1 MRKKRKSGVQIS
13 TRDSCIK
20 CGIVEIMKEHS
31 QPLRSISLED
41 KSRLNGKIQGLKH
54 MFELE
59 WIVKNIKQK
68 ELFIKIS

>member
-1 MRKKRKSGVQIS
+1 M
-13 TRDSCIK
+13 RDSCTK

-31 QPLRSISLED
+31 QPLRSIPIED
-41 KSRLNGKIQGLKH
+41 KSRLNRQIQGLEH
-54 MFELE
+54 MSELE